1 MSIVNFI
8 LIDFKLIKNKYIR
21 GFGENRDVFIRIANT
36 NGFPQQDRSTLNLYN
51 VNYEVILY
59 FDVCIVLRTLKR

>member
-8 LIDFKLIKNKYIR
+8 LIDLKLIKNKYIR

-36 NGFPQQDRSTLNLYN
+36 NGFPQQDRSSMNLYN
-51 VNYEVILY
+51 VHYE
-59 FDVCIVLRTLKR
+59 VCIVF

>member
-21 GFGENRDVFIRIANT
+21 GFGENRDVFMSIANT
-36 NGFPQQDRSTLNLYN
+36 NGFPQQDRSPLNLYN
-51 VNYEVILY
+51 VHYEIY
-59 FDVCIVLRTLKR
+59 IVF